1 MTRVREMST
10 SLCGDFSD
18 FEAIVIR
25 KSPVREE
32 VHRASIPADNAGGGA
47 SPAAGNRWEEE
58 CGSDIYNLC
67 CIAQVIKARPALI
80 CRVRQRLGRGRLR
93 AR

>member
-32 VHRASIPADNAGGGA
+32 VHRASILTDN
-47 SPAAGNRWEEE
+47 WEEE
-58 CGSDIYNLC
+58 GCQSLPG
-67 CIAQVIKARPALI
+67 AA
-80 CRVRQRLGRGRLR
+80 GRRS
-93 AR
+93 AAPTI